1 MSNIGLARLLLAAMF
16 EAAQMVIFAQRGNM
30 ERAKKSEIRF
40 KEWQAELDRL
50 ESEGE

>member
-30 ERAKKSEIRF
+30 ERARKSEVRF
-40 KEWQAELDRL
+40 KLWQAALDEM
-50 ESEGE
+50 ESEDK